1 MFSYIEVCSMGG
13 YRSVD
18 YGLICGRTS
27 PQRLPVITR
36 LLTFHSRPVVSEKSG
51 YGPPGATDLNPERGM
66 TPDAPRRP
74 LGFPWVT
81 THHRRDEVP

>member
-1 MFSYIEVCSMGG
+1 MGG

-36 LLTFHSRPVVSEKSG
+36 LLSRAPYMPMFDQKKKG
-51 YGPPGATDLNPERGM
+51 YAHTYYCSLSP
-66 TPDAPRRP
+66 
-74 LGFPWVT
+74 
-81 THHRRDEVP
+81 